1 MGLLKDGYAVM
12 SLGTR
17 QLTEEK
23 PFKKKKSCALSGIM
37 FIEST
42 SIIH

>member
-23 PFKKKKSCALSGIM
+23 PFKKEKEILCPLR
-37 FIEST
+37 
-42 SIIH
+42 HNVN

>member
-1 MGLLKDGYAVM
+1 MDLLKDGYAVM

-23 PFKKKKSCALSGIM
+23 PFKKEKRNPVPSQA
-37 FIEST
+37 
-42 SIIH
+42 